1 MHSSPLVACLLRTK
15 CLAVTEDSG
24 ARMGSQNTESRFGS
38 KDDCILGY
46 YTGIMEMNM
55 ETTGIKGII
64 YGLITLYNM
73 SGTI

>member
-1 MHSSPLVACLLRTK
+1 MRTK

-24 ARMGSQNTESRFGS
+24 ARPYGFAKPGLPFGS

-64 YGLITLYNM
+64 YGLRTLYNM
-73 SGTI
+73 SGII